1 MLICSKGVEEGT
13 GMLPVEVF
21 RSVLGSATRT
31 AVLSGPNHAEEVVR
45 AQPSATV
52 IASDDE
58 PTAVFFRDLLA
69 SETFRTYTSDD
80 PHGVELCAAFKNVIA
95 IAVGVSY
102 GLGFGDNTASLL
114 ITRGLA
120 EMSRMTVACGGQAL
134 TCMGLA
140 GAGDMVATCMSRHSR
155 NRRFGQD
162 FVALGK
168 SLDDF
173 EREFHMVVEGALACK
188 TLACL
193 ADRTGVELPL
203 TDTVRSIV
211 WGGRGRARGGEG
223 PCVSSSEIGVLRYL
237 ASSGCVCGYVPRS
250 RMGVSRR
257 LFPNLREERGFI
269 DEAADATRSLRV
281 CSPSGAVAFEL
292 EQRDPQAR
300 IGVAS
305 RDAAVRVHHAMSRHD
320 DGERVLA
327 DGRTHHAVGARRSY
341 GARDVL
347 VRAGLTVGNVADG
360 FPNRTLESGSI
371 GLDGDVEGGPF
382 PAKYSMSSLAHR
394 FASFVGLR
402 CPSSAAC
409 PSTTATTRPSRT
421 PMVKGPCG
429 VG

>member
-1 MLICSKGVEEGT
+1 MMVAVIGAGSWGTALSEVLASNGHDVRLWARKPEVVAGVNEQHRNPRYLVDVTLSESIVATTSFDELLEGTGAIGVVTPSHLLRSIAETIAPRLGGDLPVLICSKGVEEGT

-80 PHGVELCAAFKNVIA
+80 PVGVELCAAFKNVIA

-211 WGGRGRARGGEG
+211 WEGADAR
-223 PCVSSSEIGVLRYL
+223 
-237 ASSGCVCGYVPRS
+237 
-250 RMGVSRR
+250 
-257 LFPNLREERGFI
+257 
-269 DEAADATRSLRV
+269 EAAKA
-281 CSPSGAVAFEL
+281 
-292 EQRDPQAR
+292 
-300 IGVAS
+300 
-305 RDAAVRVHHAMSRHD
+305 
-320 DGERVLA
+320 LA
-327 DGRTHHAVGARRSY
+327 YRPLKSEFY
-341 GARDVL
+341 G
-347 VRAGLTVGNVADG
+347 
-360 FPNRTLESGSI
+360 I
-371 GLDGDVEGGPF
+371 
-382 PAKYSMSSLAHR
+382 
-394 FASFVGLR
+394 
-402 CPSSAAC
+402 
-409 PSTTATTRPSRT
+409 
-421 PMVKGPCG
+421 
-429 VG
+429 